1 MTGTTPDEIRQWLRE
16 VDESA
21 PPITHMIVACDEFE
35 HDDFPIYVHADQD
48 VRTIVDETNA
58 ASMTKVH
65 EVYAMHLDFEMQLR
79 ERIAWHPV
87 PAPPSVLP
95 DPTIVVA
102 KAPGRK
108 PPERPGEERHGCA
121 TQKAQQAPKPALA
134 TAGPREP
141 DGEPVSTI
149 NVIGTNDSVFG
160 TTVTLELYSDGSVR
174 WRD

>member
-1 MTGTTPDEIRQWLRE
+1 MKPDN
-16 VDESA
+16 
-21 PPITHMIVACDEFE
+21 PTHMLVVCDRF
-35 HDDFPIYVHADQD
+35 DNGDFPVYVEPGYD
-48 VRTIVDETNA
+48 VRLAIKTYERPEQM
-58 ASMTKVH
+58 SKVM
-65 EVYAMHLDFEMQLR
+65 EVYAYHLNIEQQLR
-79 ERIAWHPV
+79 ERRAWHPESA
-87 PAPPSVLP
+87 APPAVP
-95 DPTIVVA
+95 DPSIVVA

-108 PPERPGEERHGCA
+108 PPERAGEERHGCA